1 MTNTAHS
8 DRHDSRRAAVQGQD
22 EEATEM
28 GTSTGGQGPLD
39 GAVIAVAGAAG
50 PAGRATLLRLAEAG
64 AVVVGSDADPE
75 RLAEA
80 VDAARYA
87 HGGATV
93 IGDTVDLL
101 DLDQTREWADR
112 TEKEFGRID
121 GLIHLVGGWRGS
133 STFAETNL
141 TDWDT
146 LHKLLIRTVQ
156 HTSLAFNDALER
168 SGNGRFLL
176 ISAAGASK
184 PTAGNAAYAASKA
197 AAEAWTLAMAD
208 GFRKAGGEEGPRAA
222 AAILI
227 VKALVNDQ
235 MRAERPNAKFAGFT
249 DVTELA
255 EAIAGV
261 WGRPAQEVNGQRLW
275 LTPKQ

>member
-1 MTNTAHS
+1 MS
-8 DRHDSRRAAVQGQD
+8 PRA
-22 EEATEM
+22 EEATVMTPIDTPE
-28 GTSTGGQGPLD
+28 GALD

-64 AVVVGSDADPE
+64 ATVVGADADVA

-93 IGDTVDLL
+93 IGETVDLL
-101 DLDQTREWADR
+101 DLDATRAWAAK

-121 GLIHLVGGWRGS
+121 GMVHLVGGWRGS
-133 STFAETNL
+133 ATFAETDL
-141 TDWDT
+141 ADWD
-146 LHKLLIRTVQ
+146 LLEKLLIRTVQ
-156 HTSLAFNDALER
+156 HTSLAFQDGLQR
-168 SGNGRFLL
+168 SDRGRYLL

-197 AAEAWTLAMAD
+197 AAEAWTLALAD
-208 GFRKAGGEEGPRAA
+208 AFRKAGGEDGPHSA
-222 AAILI
+222 AAILVI
-227 VKALVNDQ
+227 KALVHDA

-249 DVTELA
+249 DVKDLA
-255 EAIAGV
+255 EAVAGV
-261 WGRPAQEVNGQRLW
+261 WMRPAAEVNGQRLW
-275 LTPKQ
+275 LTPKP

>member
-1 MTNTAHS
+1 MSA
-8 DRHDSRRAAVQGQD
+8 
-22 EEATEM
+22 
-28 GTSTGGQGPLD
+28 LD
-39 GAVIAVAGAAG
+39 GAVVAVAGAAG

-64 AVVVGSDADPE
+64 ATVVASDADAA

-101 DLDQTREWADR
+101 DLGATREWAAR

-121 GLIHLVGGWRGS
+121 GLVHLVGGWRGS
-133 STFAETNL
+133 KTFTDVDLA
-141 TDWDT
+141 DWDF
-146 LHKLLIRTVQ
+146 LQKLLIRTVQ
-156 HTSLAFNDALER
+156 HTSLAFHDGLLR
-168 SGNGRFLL
+168 SGQGRYVL
-176 ISAAGASK
+176 ISQSGAHK
-184 PTAGNAAYAASKA
+184 PVANNAAYNAGKA

-208 GFRKAGGEEGPRAA
+208 AFRKAGGEQGPKSA
-222 AAILI
+222 AAILV
-227 VKALVNDQ
+227 VKALVHDA

-249 DVTELA
+249 DVKELA

-261 WGRPAQEVNGQRLW
+261 WERPAGEVNGTRLW
-275 LTPKQ
+275 LTEKP

>member
-1 MTNTAHS
+1 MNAN
-8 DRHDSRRAAVQGQD
+8 GN
-22 EEATEM
+22 
-28 GTSTGGQGPLD
+28 GPLE
-39 GAVIAVAGAAG
+39 GAVVAVAGAAG

-64 AVVVGSDADPE
+64 AIVVASDADPV
-75 RLAEA
+75 RLGEA

-93 IGDTVDLL
+93 TGDTVDLL
-101 DLDQTREWADR
+101 DLAATRKWADE
-112 TEKEFGRID
+112 TEKEFGRVD

-133 STFAETNL
+133 ASFTA
-141 TDWDT
+141 TDIADWT
-146 LHKLLIRTVQ
+146 LLEKLLIRTVQ
-156 HTSLAFNDALER
+156 HTSLAFHDGLLR
-168 SGNGRFLL
+168 SDRGRYLL

-197 AAEAWTLAMAD
+197 AAEAWTLALAD
-208 GFRKAGGEEGPRAA
+208 AFRKAGGEDGPKSA
-222 AAILI
+222 AAILV
-227 VKALVNDQ
+227 VKALVHDA

-261 WGRPAQEVNGQRLW
+261 WDRPAREANGQRLW
-275 LTPKQ
+275 LTPKP